1 MSYLDSLE
9 NNLKALERLEEKDPE
24 QLRRDAEARDS
35 ERARALRIAPHADA
49 LRNGEFTSQFLTA
62 CRTVGHGMRMLVR
75 FTWLEQTLRLEAKD
89 KKLELQPLPEGIQA
103 VFFVNGETVATE
115 MLDLSGDP
123 VAFAHRWLES

>member
-24 QLRRDAEARDS
+24 QLLRDAEARDS

-62 CRTVGHGMRMLVR
+62 CRTVGHGLRMLVR

-89 KKLELQPLPEGIQA
+89 KKLELQPTPEGIQA

>member
-115 MLDLSGDP
+115 MLDLSSDP

>member
-62 CRTVGHGMRMLVR
+62 CRTVGHGLRMLVR

-123 VAFAHRWLES
+123 VALAHRWLER